1 MASLPAQTVV
11 YAPTPS
17 TSHGVP
23 HHAHTVPHT
32 HGSAHTS
39 HSSSYG
45 GGNTASN
52 SNSGSGIGGSAA
64 HSLPPQQERLP
75 SIRDLDFHYHAQ
87 NATQVPGASAP
98 SASSVSP
105 NRLSRTQQATTP
117 GPAQQ
122 QLLHSHPPQATDSPQ
137 SATTAVIPNIPR
149 GRAQSSSSSWGSS
162 APHLHSVSGPGPS
175 ASPIQQSTPNY
186 PYPMDAAHHPQ
197 SLKRQRTD
205 TGNSG
210 GSIMPSSSNSAISR
224 TPRMIN

>member
-23 HHAHTVPHT
+23 HAHNVPHAHGPTHT
-32 HGSAHTS
+32 T

-45 GGNTASN
+45 GSNTASN
-52 SNSGSGIGGSAA
+52 SGGGP

-87 NATQVPGASAP
+87 NATQVQGAAP

-105 NRLSRTQQATTP
+105 SRSSRAQQATTP
-117 GPAQQ
+117 GPSQQ
-122 QLLHSHPPQATDSPQ
+122 QPHLLPHPPQATDSPQ
-137 SATTAVIPNIPR
+137 AATTAVIPNIPR

-162 APHLHSVSGPGPS
+162 AHSHSVPGPGPS
-175 ASPIQQSTPNY
+175 ASPIQQVTPNY
-186 PYPMDAAHHPQ
+186 PYPMDAAQHPQ

-205 TGNSG
+205 AGSSG
-210 GSIMPSSSNSAISR
+210 GSIMPSSSNSTLSR
-224 TPRMIN
+224 TPRVRF